1 MEQPLYHI
9 PSCVLSSRSATNVNL
24 PVIDPPTSPSSK
36 PDARRHLLDVDADE
50 LKTWLTENG
59 QPGFRAKQIQTWL
72 FQRRVTDFQQMTDL
86 PQALRDLL
94 DQSFV
99 VFNATESQAVAS
111 SDGTE
116 KLLVKLADGG
126 EVECVLLRDGI
137 RRSICVSSQVG
148 CAMGCVFCAS
158 GLDGVDRNLTRGEIL
173 EQMLRL
179 QARLD
184 EGERLSHIVMMG
196 MGEPLANLDKVL
208 GALSV
213 AKSSE
218 GLGISPRRITISTV
232 GLPPAIDRLSE
243 SGVPYNLAV
252 SLHAP
257 NNDLRSE
264 LVPVNRKI
272 GIDAVL
278 DAADRYFESNGR
290 RLTFEYVLLGG
301 VNDSVEQA
309 KELVALLRHRTVMLN
324 VIPYN
329 PVEGLPYQ
337 TPSQQA
343 IAEFRQTLEHGGI
356 NVMFRQ
362 RKGGEID
369 AACGQLR
376 RNRAKQS

>member
-1 MEQPLYHI
+1 M
-9 PSCVLSSRSATNVNL
+9 NL
-24 PVIDPPTSPSSK
+24 PVVDANSSFTSTPSLDP
-36 PDARRHLLDVDADE
+36 RRHLLDLHTDS
-50 LKTWLTENG
+50 LKSWLKENG
-59 QPGFRAKQIQTWL
+59 QPAFRCKQIQEWVY
-72 FQRRVTDFQQMTDL
+72 QRRATDFQAMTNL

-94 DQSFV
+94 ETSFV
-99 VFNATESQAVAS
+99 IYAASEAEAVAS
-111 SDGTE
+111 GDGTE
-116 KLLVKLADGG
+116 KLLVRLADGG

-179 QARLD
+179 QAKLAD
-184 EGERLSHIVMMG
+184 DERLSHIVMMG
-196 MGEPLANLDKVL
+196 MGEPLANLDRVL

-213 AKSSE
+213 AKSPD

-232 GLPPAIDRLSE
+232 GLPPAIDRLAQ

-257 NNDLRSE
+257 NNELRSE
-264 LVPVNRKI
+264 LVPVNRSI

-278 DAADRYFESNGR
+278 DAADRYFDANGR

-301 VNDSVEQA
+301 INDSAEQA
-309 KELVALLRHRTVMLN
+309 DELVHLLQHRNVMLN

-329 PVEGLPYQ
+329 PVEGLPYK
-337 TPSQQA
+337 TPSKQA
-343 IAEFRQTLEHGGI
+343 ITNFREVLERGSI
-356 NVMFRQ
+356 NVNFRQ
-362 RKGGEID
+362 RKGSEID

-376 RNRAKQS
+376 RNRGQIKS